1 MLICC
6 LGNRSY
12 LWCWSGRLG
21 NSSSSLWF
29 FSILWCI
36 QNNFGSF
43 YCTDFRNSS
52 NPFFYF
58 MSICI
63 SYQTNIKAMVKFFL
77 LQILSWWHRLNNI
90 AQLVQNIHNHVG
102 TSGFQKTSIRN
113 LHMYP
118 ERNQATILGLSNNQ
132 HICIIQLASLWHLG
146 LSRFCRRLNR
156 SSWQLHTSFCLSL
169 RHRLS
174 FSDGIN
180 HTNQL
185 RYINCILTVSVGY
198 IINHFLQCIYT
209 FEDYINNFL
218 ANLQLF
224 LAEHIQKILHIMS
237 QLGSLGIAHSS
248 RHTLQGVSI
257 TENLIKD

>member
-1 MLICC
+1 
-6 LGNRSY
+6 
-12 LWCWSGRLG
+12 
-21 NSSSSLWF
+21 
-29 FSILWCI
+29 
-36 QNNFGSF
+36 
-43 YCTDFRNSS
+43 
-52 NPFFYF
+52 
-58 MSICI
+58 
-63 SYQTNIKAMVKFFL
+63 MVKFFL

-113 LHMYP
+113 IHMYP
-118 ERNQATILGLSNNQ
+118 ERNQATVLGFSNNQ
-132 HICIIQLASLWHLG
+132 HICIIQFASLWHLG
-146 LSRFCRRLNR
+146 LSRFCRWLSR
-156 SSWQLHTSFCLSL
+156 SSWQLHTSFCLGLS
-169 RHRLS
+169 HRLS
-174 FSDGIN
+174 SSNGIN